1 MDKEVAEYVNVL
13 LANRQYLLEEREN
26 ASDYN
31 KDKELQ
37 EMTESEQSLIYK
49 AQKAMDY
56 IIEES
61 YREYWL
67 PVSIR
72 VSLEMP
78 LQPKAMMLGLAIF

>member
-37 EMTESEQSLIYK
+37 QMTENEQSLIYK
-49 AQKAMDY
+49 AQKAIDY
-56 IIEES
+56 IVEES
-61 YREYWL
+61 
-67 PVSIR
+67 I
-72 VSLEMP
+72 
-78 LQPKAMMLGLAIF
+78 

>member
-56 IIEES
+56 LIEES
-61 YREYWL
+61 N
-67 PVSIR
+67 
-72 VSLEMP
+72 
-78 LQPKAMMLGLAIF
+78 

>member
-26 ASDYN
+26 SSDYN

-49 AQKAMDY
+49 AQKAIDY
-56 IIEES
+56 IVEES
-61 YREYWL
+61 N
-67 PVSIR
+67 
-72 VSLEMP
+72 
-78 LQPKAMMLGLAIF
+78 

>member
-61 YREYWL
+61 YLEYWL
-67 PVSIR
+67 PVNTR
-72 VSLEMP
+72 VL
-78 LQPKAMMLGLAIF
+78 

>member
-37 EMTESEQSLIYK
+37 KMTESEQSLIYK

-56 IIEES
+56 IVEES
-61 YREYWL
+61 N
-67 PVSIR
+67 
-72 VSLEMP
+72 
-78 LQPKAMMLGLAIF
+78 

>member
-31 KDKELQ
+31 KDKELR

-56 IIEES
+56 IVEES
-61 YREYWL
+61 N
-67 PVSIR
+67 
-72 VSLEMP
+72 
-78 LQPKAMMLGLAIF
+78 

>member
-1 MDKEVAEYVNVL
+1 MDKEVAEYVNAL

-37 EMTESEQSLIYK
+37 EMTESEQLLIYK

-56 IIEES
+56 IIEEDK
-61 YREYWL
+61 L
-67 PVSIR
+67 
-72 VSLEMP
+72 
-78 LQPKAMMLGLAIF
+78 KTF

>member
-26 ASDYN
+26 ASDDN

-61 YREYWL
+61 Y
-67 PVSIR
+67 
-72 VSLEMP
+72 
-78 LQPKAMMLGLAIF
+78 

>member
-1 MDKEVAEYVNVL
+1 MNKEVAEYVNVL

-37 EMTESEQSLIYK
+37 QMTENEQSLIYK

-56 IIEES
+56 IVEEN
-61 YREYWL
+61 
-67 PVSIR
+67 V
-72 VSLEMP
+72 
-78 LQPKAMMLGLAIF
+78 

>member
-49 AQKAMDY
+49 AQKAIDY
-56 IIEES
+56 LIEES
-61 YREYWL
+61 
-67 PVSIR
+67 I
-72 VSLEMP
+72 
-78 LQPKAMMLGLAIF
+78 

>member
-56 IIEES
+56 IVEES
-61 YREYWL
+61 N
-67 PVSIR
+67 
-72 VSLEMP
+72 
-78 LQPKAMMLGLAIF
+78 

>member
-1 MDKEVAEYVNVL
+1 MDKEVAEYVSVL

-37 EMTESEQSLIYK
+37 QMTENEQSLIYK

-56 IIEES
+56 IVEES
-61 YREYWL
+61 
-67 PVSIR
+67 I
-72 VSLEMP
+72 
-78 LQPKAMMLGLAIF
+78 

>member
-37 EMTESEQSLIYK
+37 EMTEKEQSLIYK

-56 IIEES
+56 IEEES
-61 YREYWL
+61 
-67 PVSIR
+67 I
-72 VSLEMP
+72 
-78 LQPKAMMLGLAIF
+78 

>member
-56 IIEES
+56 LIEES
-61 YREYWL
+61 
-67 PVSIR
+67 
-72 VSLEMP
+72 
-78 LQPKAMMLGLAIF
+78 K

>member
-13 LANRQYLLEEREN
+13 LANRQSLLEEREN

-61 YREYWL
+61 Y
-67 PVSIR
+67 
-72 VSLEMP
+72 
-78 LQPKAMMLGLAIF
+78 